1 MNKFFNKL
9 PETFIIFD
17 TEFTS
22 WEGSQERN
30 WKGEN
35 EYRELIQISA
45 LKIKKKENTIYI
57 SKKLNIYVLPRIN
70 KKLSNYFIKLTGITQ
85 NTIDKQGIPFKK
97 AIDMF
102 YKFCKGKKEE
112 KYKLFSMGNDYT
124 VIKENLKLNSINKR
138 SRFYK
143 WKKQF
148 HDIKPLF
155 SELVDINNYTSGT
168 LYKAFEIKPHNKAL
182 VHNAS
187 WDCLSLFLSLK
198 KAIHYYEII
207 FLIEQYF

>member
-1 MNKFFNKL
+1 MNRYYNKL

-22 WEGSQERN
+22 WKGSQERN

-35 EYRELIQISA
+35 EHKELIQISA
-45 LKIKKKENTIYI
+45 LKIKKKGETIYI

-70 KKLSNYFIKLTGITQ
+70 KNLSEYFINLTGITQ
-85 NTIDKQGIPFKK
+85 KTIDKKGIPFKK
-97 AIDMF
+97 AIDLF

-112 KYKLFSMGNDYT
+112 KYKLYSMGNDYN
-124 VIKENLKLNSINKR
+124 VIKDNLKLNSINKK

-143 WKKQF
+143 WKKHF
-148 HDIKPLF
+148 YDIKPLF
-155 SELVDINNYTSGT
+155 SELVNINDYTSGT
-168 LYKAFEIKPHNKAL
+168 LYKAFDIKPNYKSH

-198 KAIHYYEII
+198 KAIHNYKII
-207 FLIEQYF
+207 YLLEEYF